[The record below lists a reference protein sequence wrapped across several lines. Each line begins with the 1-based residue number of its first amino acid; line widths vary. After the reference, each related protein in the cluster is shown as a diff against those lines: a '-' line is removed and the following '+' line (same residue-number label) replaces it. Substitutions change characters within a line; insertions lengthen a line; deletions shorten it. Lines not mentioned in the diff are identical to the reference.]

1 MVNRNDEASLGKFV
15 IVGAAVAG
23 LLIETNL
30 TLTPTSLDRFLGLH
44 IIAYAALFFTLMLGR
59 SRNLFPNVSLKIL
72 SLAFIAWSLISIIVN
87 QDSRVQQLFG
97 VFGRNT
103 GLLAYVALLI
113 LMINVASIKS
123 EGIGPL
129 VSKSLIF
136 VGLLSTG
143 YGLIQFLGLDPIPWT
158 GTEGQITGLM
168 GNTNFQSS
176 LLGITSTATLCILLA
191 QKNTLNLRVIYV
203 SIIVINLFVIL
214 KTQSLQ
220 GFLVFGVGALVV
232 LNLYLKDRYSKSI
245 SVGVL
250 ACSLLSLLL
259 FGLGILNQGPLA
271 RFLHTPTIVLREFYW
286 GAGINMVK
294 ANPLFGFGYDSYG
307 DYYRMFRSPGS
318 IVDYGPELA
327 SDAAHNVF
335 IDIAVNGGLPLLI
348 IYCGLLG
355 VVLFSAVKF
364 IKRETSFDP
373 YFATLFSCWV
383 AYVSQTM
390 ISINQISLAIW
401 GWVLAGAIVSYEI
414 STRELS
420 TINPSHKGNSG
431 KVKVEMQAKGVVA
444 IFVGSIVG
452 LIIALPPFLGSA
464 GMRSAMLSR
473 DPVRIESAALA
484 WPKNVTYMMKAT
496 EIFRDNKLD
505 SKSHAMALATL
516 EQFPNSFFAW
526 RTFSTLPNATAT
538 ELAKAKSEMKRL
550 DPHNPDLK

>member
-1 MVNRNDEASLGKFV
+1 MVNRNDEASLSKFV
-15 IVGAAVAG
+15 IVGAAVAT

-30 TLTPTSLDRFLGLH
+30 TITPISLDRFLGLH
-44 IIAYAALFFTLMLGR
+44 VIVYAALFYILVPR
-59 SRNLFPNVSLKIL
+59 RYRNLFPNTSLKIL
-72 SLAFIAWSLISIIVN
+72 ALVFLAWSLISIIVN
-87 QDSRVQQLFG
+87 NSSRGQQLFG

-103 GLLAYVALLI
+103 GFLTYIALLL
-113 LMINVASIKS
+113 LMIIIASIKS
-123 EGIGPL
+123 KALGPL
-129 VSKSLIF
+129 VSKSLF
-136 VGLLSTG
+136 SVGLLSTG

-191 QKNTLNLRVIYV
+191 QKNSFNLRVVYL
-203 SIIVINLFVIL
+203 SIIAINLFVIL
-214 KTQSLQ
+214 KTQSIQ
-220 GFLVFGVGALVV
+220 GFLVFGIGALVV
-232 LNLYLKDRYSKSI
+232 LNLYLKDRSSKSV

-250 ACSLLSLLL
+250 ACSLLSLVI
-259 FGLGILNQGPLA
+259 FGLGILGQGPFA
-271 RFLHTPTIVLREFYW
+271 RLLHTPTIVLREFYW
-286 GAGINMVK
+286 GAGINMLK

-335 IDIAVNGGLPLLI
+335 IDVAVNGGFPLLV

-355 VVLFSAVKF
+355 AVLISAVKF
-364 IKRETSFDP
+364 IKRGIGFDP
-373 YFATLFSCWV
+373 YFTTLFSCWV
-383 AYVSQTM
+383 AYVSQMM

-420 TINPSHKGNSG
+420 AISPSQSG
-431 KVKVEMQAKGVVA
+431 TKAKVKVEMQAKGIVA

-452 LIIALPPFLGSA
+452 LIIALPPFLGSV

-484 WPKNVTYMMKAT
+484 WPKNVTYMIKAT

-505 SKSHAMALATL
+505 SKSHVMALVTL
-516 EQFPNSFFAW
+516 EEFPNSFLAW
-526 RTFSTLPNATAT
+526 RTLSTLPNATAA

>member
-1 MVNRNDEASLGKFV
+1 
-15 IVGAAVAG
+15 
-23 LLIETNL
+23 
-30 TLTPTSLDRFLGLH
+30 
-44 IIAYAALFFTLMLGR
+44 
-59 SRNLFPNVSLKIL
+59 
-72 SLAFIAWSLISIIVN
+72 
-87 QDSRVQQLFG
+87 
-97 VFGRNT
+97 
-103 GLLAYVALLI
+103 
-113 LMINVASIKS
+113 
-123 EGIGPL
+123 
-129 VSKSLIF
+129 
-136 VGLLSTG
+136 
-143 YGLIQFLGLDPIPWT
+143 
-158 GTEGQITGLM
+158 M

-176 LLGITSTATLCILLA
+176 LLGITSTATLCTLLA
-191 QKNTLNLRVIYV
+191 QKNTLNLRVIYL
-203 SIIVINLFVIL
+203 SIIIISFFVIS

-220 GFLVFGVGALVV
+220 GFLVFGIGALVV
-232 LNLYLKDRYSKSI
+232 LNLYLKDRSSKSI

-250 ACSLLSLLL
+250 AGSFLSLLV
-259 FGLGILNQGPLA
+259 FGLGILDQGPLA
-271 RFLHTPTIVLREFYW
+271 RFLHTPTIALREFYW
-286 GAGINMVK
+286 GAGINMLK

-318 IVDYGPELA
+318 ILDYGPELA

-355 VVLFSAVKF
+355 VVLFSAIKF
-364 IKRETSFDP
+364 IKRETGFDP

-420 TINPSHKGNSG
+420 TLNLSQNGNKG
-431 KVKVEMQAKGVVA
+431 KVKVEMQAKGIVA

-452 LIIALPPFLGSA
+452 LLIALPPFLGSA

-484 WPKNVTYMMKAT
+484 WPKNVTYMIKAT

-505 SKSHAMALATL
+505 SKSHAMALVTL
-516 EQFPNSFFAW
+516 EEFPNSFSAW
-526 RTFSTLPNATAT
+526 RTLSTLPNATAA
-538 ELAKAKSEMKRL
+538 ELVKAKSEMKRL
-550 DPHNPDLK
+550 DPFNPDLK

>member
-1 MVNRNDEASLGKFV
+1 MVNRNDEASLSKFV

-30 TLTPTSLDRFLGLH
+30 TLTPISLDRFLGLH
-44 IIAYAALFFTLMLGR
+44 IVAYAALFFTLMLEG
-59 SRNLFPNVSLKIL
+59 SRNLFPNVWLKIL
-72 SLAFIAWSLISIIVN
+72 TLAFLAWSLLSIVVN
-87 QDSRVQQLFG
+87 ENSRGQQLFG

-123 EGIGPL
+123 KALGPL

-136 VGLLSTG
+136 VGLISTG
-143 YGLIQFLGLDPIPWT
+143 YGLIQFLGIDPLPWDVS
-158 GTEGQITGLM
+158 GQIIGLM

-176 LLGITSTATLCILLA
+176 LLGITSIATLCILLA
-191 QKNTLNLRVIYV
+191 QKNTLILKVIYL

-220 GFLVFGVGALVV
+220 GFLVFGIGALVV
-232 LNLYLKDRYSKSI
+232 LNLYLKDRSSKSI

-250 ACSLLSLLL
+250 AGSFLSLLV
-259 FGLGILNQGPLA
+259 FGLGILDQGPLA
-271 RFLHTPTIVLREFYW
+271 RFLHTPTIALREFYW
-286 GAGINMVK
+286 GAGINMLK

-318 IVDYGPELA
+318 ILDYGPELA

-348 IYCGLLG
+348 IYCALLG
-355 VVLFSAVKF
+355 VVLFSAIKF
-364 IKRETSFDP
+364 IKRETGFDP

-420 TINPSHKGNSG
+420 TLNLSQNGNKG
-431 KVKVEMQAKGVVA
+431 KVKVEMQAKGIVA

-464 GMRSAMLSR
+464 GMRSAMLSG

-505 SKSHAMALATL
+505 SKSHAMALVTL
-516 EQFPNSFFAW
+516 KEFPNSFYAW
-526 RTFSTLPNATAT
+526 RTLTTLPNATAA
-538 ELAKAKSEMKRL
+538 ELGKAKSEMKRL
-550 DPHNPDLK
+550 DPHNPDLR

>member
-1 MVNRNDEASLGKFV
+1 MVNRNDEASLSKFV
-15 IVGAAVAG
+15 IVGAAVAA

-30 TLTPTSLDRFLGLH
+30 TITPISLDRFLGLH
-44 IIAYAALFFTLMLGR
+44 VIAYAALFYSLVLR
-59 SRNLFPNVSLKIL
+59 RYRNLFPNTSLKIL
-72 SLAFIAWSLISIIVN
+72 ALAFLAWSLISITVN
-87 QDSRVQQLFG
+87 HNSRGQQLFG

-103 GLLAYVALLI
+103 GFLTYIALLL
-113 LMINVASIKS
+113 LMIIIASIKS
-123 EGIGPL
+123 KALGPL
-129 VSKSLIF
+129 VSKSLF
-136 VGLLSTG
+136 SVGLLSTS
-143 YGLIQFLGLDPIPWT
+143 YGLIQFLGLDPISWT
-158 GTEGQITGLM
+158 DTEGQITGLM

-191 QKNTLNLRVIYV
+191 QKNSLNLRVVYL
-203 SIIVINLFVIL
+203 SIIAINFFVIL
-214 KTQSLQ
+214 KTQSIQ
-220 GFLVFGVGALVV
+220 GFLVFGIGALVV
-232 LNLYLKDRYSKSI
+232 LNLYLKDRSSKSI

-250 ACSLLSLLL
+250 ACSLLSLVM
-259 FGLGILNQGPLA
+259 FGLGILGQGPFA
-271 RFLHTPTIVLREFYW
+271 RLLHTPTIVLREFYW
-286 GAGINMVK
+286 GAGINMLK

-318 IVDYGPELA
+318 IEDYGPELL

-335 IDIAVNGGLPLLI
+335 IDIAVNGGFPLLV

-355 VVLFSAVKF
+355 AVLISAIKF
-364 IKRETSFDP
+364 IKRGMGFDP
-373 YFATLFSCWV
+373 YFTTLFSCWV

-420 TINPSHKGNSG
+420 AISPSQSG
-431 KVKVEMQAKGVVA
+431 TKAKVKVEMQAKGIVA
-444 IFVGSIVG
+444 IFLGSIMG
-452 LIIALPPFLGSA
+452 LMLALPPFLSSA

-473 DPVRIESAALA
+473 DPVRIESAALT
-484 WPKNVTYMMKAT
+484 WPKNVRYMIKAT

-516 EQFPNSFFAW
+516 EEFPNSFLAW
-526 RTFSTLPNATAT
+526 RTLSTLPNATAT

-550 DPHNPDLK
+550 DPQNPNLK

>member
-1 MVNRNDEASLGKFV
+1 
-15 IVGAAVAG
+15 
-23 LLIETNL
+23 
-30 TLTPTSLDRFLGLH
+30 
-44 IIAYAALFFTLMLGR
+44 
-59 SRNLFPNVSLKIL
+59 
-72 SLAFIAWSLISIIVN
+72 
-87 QDSRVQQLFG
+87 
-97 VFGRNT
+97 
-103 GLLAYVALLI
+103 
-113 LMINVASIKS
+113 
-123 EGIGPL
+123 
-129 VSKSLIF
+129 
-136 VGLLSTG
+136 
-143 YGLIQFLGLDPIPWT
+143 
-158 GTEGQITGLM
+158 
-168 GNTNFQSS
+168 
-176 LLGITSTATLCILLA
+176 
-191 QKNTLNLRVIYV
+191 
-203 SIIVINLFVIL
+203 
-214 KTQSLQ
+214 
-220 GFLVFGVGALVV
+220 
-232 LNLYLKDRYSKSI
+232 
-245 SVGVL
+245 
-250 ACSLLSLLL
+250 
-259 FGLGILNQGPLA
+259 
-271 RFLHTPTIVLREFYW
+271 
-286 GAGINMVK
+286 MVK

-318 IVDYGPELA
+318 ILDYGPELA

-355 VVLFSAVKF
+355 AVLFSAVKF
-364 IKRETSFDP
+364 IKRESGFDP

-420 TINPSHKGNSG
+420 TINLSHKGNSG
-431 KVKVEMQAKGVVA
+431 KVRVEMQAKGVVA

-484 WPKNVTYMMKAT
+484 WPKNVTYMIKAT

-526 RTFSTLPNATAT
+526 RTFSTLPNATTA
-538 ELAKAKSEMKRL
+538 ELAKAKAEMKRL

>member
-1 MVNRNDEASLGKFV
+1 MVNRNDEASLSKFI
-15 IVGAAVAG
+15 IVGAVVAG

-30 TLTPTSLDRFLGLH
+30 TLTPVSIDRFLGLH

-72 SLAFIAWSLISIIVN
+72 SLGFIAWSLISIIAN

-123 EGIGPL
+123 KELGSL

-143 YGLIQFLGLDPIPWT
+143 YGLIQFLGLDPLPW
-158 GTEGQITGLM
+158 EVSGQIIGLM

-176 LLGITSTATLCILLA
+176 LLGITSIATLCILLT
-191 QKNTLNLRVIYV
+191 QKNSLNLRVVYL
-203 SIIVINLFVIL
+203 SIIAINLFVIL

-220 GFLVFGVGALVV
+220 GFLVFGIGALVV
-232 LNLYLKDRYSKSI
+232 LNLYLKDRSSKSI

-250 ACSLLSLLL
+250 AGSLLSLLV
-259 FGLGILNQGPLA
+259 FGLGILDQGPLA
-271 RFLHTPTIVLREFYW
+271 RLLHTPTIALREFYW
-286 GAGINMVK
+286 GAGINMLK

-307 DYYRMFRSPGS
+307 DYYRKFRSPGS
-318 IVDYGPELA
+318 ILDYGPELA

-335 IDIAVNGGLPLLI
+335 IDIAVNGGLPLLV

-355 VVLFSAVKF
+355 VVLFSAIKF
-364 IKRETSFDP
+364 IKRETGFDP

-420 TINPSHKGNSG
+420 TLNPSQNGNKG
-431 KVKVEMQAKGVVA
+431 KVKVEMQAKGIVA

-464 GMRSAMLSR
+464 GMRSAILSR

-484 WPKNVTYMMKAT
+484 WPKNVTYMIKAT

-505 SKSHAMALATL
+505 SKSRAMALVTL
-516 EQFPNSFFAW
+516 EEFPNSFIAW
-526 RTFSTLPNATAT
+526 RTFSTLPNATTA

-550 DPHNPDLK
+550 DPHNPDLE

>member
-1 MVNRNDEASLGKFV
+1 
-15 IVGAAVAG
+15 
-23 LLIETNL
+23 
-30 TLTPTSLDRFLGLH
+30 
-44 IIAYAALFFTLMLGR
+44 
-59 SRNLFPNVSLKIL
+59 
-72 SLAFIAWSLISIIVN
+72 
-87 QDSRVQQLFG
+87 
-97 VFGRNT
+97 
-103 GLLAYVALLI
+103 
-113 LMINVASIKS
+113 
-123 EGIGPL
+123 
-129 VSKSLIF
+129 
-136 VGLLSTG
+136 
-143 YGLIQFLGLDPIPWT
+143 
-158 GTEGQITGLM
+158 
-168 GNTNFQSS
+168 
-176 LLGITSTATLCILLA
+176 
-191 QKNTLNLRVIYV
+191 V

-220 GFLVFGVGALVV
+220 GFLVFGIGALVA
-232 LNLYLKDRYSKSI
+232 LNLYLRDRISKSI
-245 SVGVL
+245 SRGVL
-250 ACSLLSLLL
+250 AGSLLSLLI
-259 FGLGILNQGPLA
+259 FGLGILGQGPLA

-318 IVDYGPELA
+318 ILDYGPELA

-355 VVLFSAVKF
+355 AVLFSAVKF
-364 IKRETSFDP
+364 IKRESGFDP

-420 TINPSHKGNSG
+420 TINPPHKGNSG

-484 WPKNVTYMMKAT
+484 WPKNVTYMIKAT

-526 RTFSTLPNATAT
+526 RTFSTLPNATTA
-538 ELAKAKSEMKRL
+538 ELAKAKAEMKRL